1 MRKNGSFSQL
11 RSVLA
16 VCTAALSHVTMSS
29 LFQQWPVSTG
39 CKIALH
45 ETLGIIKTNFQL
57 PKQIT
62 RLNAFS
68 FPLLWVVFVPWL
80 RGVMWSF
87 ITAFPTLLEFGVT
100 WTEELMI
107 TSAVSCWAWLHPH
120 SEHMMGC
127 CCTGNVERHSAKIKA
142 NLQLFYT
149 SPWSDVVLIG
159 ER

>member
-1 MRKNGSFSQL
+1 MRKNGSFSQI

-16 VCTAALSHVTMSS
+16 VCTAALSHIITSS

-39 CKIALH
+39 SKIALH

-68 FPLLWVVFVPWL
+68 FPLFCLCSLL

-87 ITAFPTLLEFGVT
+87 VTVFPTFLEFGVT
-100 WTEELMI
+100 
-107 TSAVSCWAWLHPH
+107 
-120 SEHMMGC
+120 
-127 CCTGNVERHSAKIKA
+127 
-142 NLQLFYT
+142 
-149 SPWSDVVLIG
+149 
-159 ER
+159 